1 MGGQWNQ
8 WSQWMWMWMV
18 DRGAGK
24 PGSAGLSLCLVV
36 DSIPGYS
43 NHKASG
49 LLWEPDG
56 DLPPFIKKQRLPRAI
71 WRVSRLYMAHS

>member
-1 MGGQWNQ
+1 MDGQ
-8 WSQWMWMWMV
+8 WSQCGRGWWTV
-18 DRGAGK
+18 DQ
-24 PGSAGLSLCLVV
+24 GSLLCLCLVV

-43 NHKASG
+43 NHKAFG
-49 LLWEPDG
+49 HLWEPDG